1 MRLFLALLLI
11 PIVEIGLFIEVGGR
25 IGLWPTIA
33 IVLVT
38 ALLGSYLIRQ
48 QGLSALAA
56 LRSSVSKLGD
66 PSRPLFDGAMVIF
79 AGALLLTPG
88 FLTDSLGLLLL
99 LPPVRTAIF
108 GYMRQRITVAGAGFS
123 ARPRAPGDVV
133 DGDYEVVEPE
143 APHLPPG
150 RH

>member
-11 PIVEIGLFIEVGGR
+11 PIIEIGLFIEVGGR

-48 QGLSALAA
+48 QGLIALAG
-56 LRSSVSKLGD
+56 LRSSISTLGD

-88 FLTDSLGLLLL
+88 FLTDSLGLLVL
-99 LPPVRTAIF
+99 LPPVRSALF
-108 GYMRQRITVAGAGFS
+108 GYLRQRITVVGAGFGAS
-123 ARPRAPGDVV
+123 PRTPGDVV
-133 DGDYEVVEPE
+133 DGDWEVVEPE
-143 APHLPPG
+143 APTLPPR

>member
-11 PIVEIGLFIEVGGR
+11 PIIEIGLFIEVGGR

-33 IVLVT
+33 IVLAT

-48 QGLSALAA
+48 QGLNALAG
-56 LRSSVSKLGD
+56 LRSSVSTLSD

-88 FLTDSLGLLLL
+88 FLTDSLGLLVL
-99 LPPVRTAIF
+99 LPPVRSAIF
-108 GYMRQRITVAGAGFS
+108 GYLRQRITVVGAGFDAS
-123 ARPRAPGDVV
+123 PRGPGDVV
-133 DGDYEVVEPE
+133 DGDWEVVEPE
-143 APHLPPG
+143 APTLQPR

>member
-56 LRSSVSKLGD
+56 LRSSVSTLGD

-108 GYMRQRITVAGAGFS
+108 GYLRQRITVVGAGFS

-133 DGDYEVVEPE
+133 DSDCEVVEPE